1 MNFQFSIFDFQSAVF
16 GRAMSGFTLNSPHPN
31 PLPKGEGAA
40 TDHLKNSKAGRC
52 VGSSTMAILPLPSG
66 EGRVRGIWTCL
77 LIGALLIAAAPSP
90 LWAAPAS
97 STNETELIAV
107 LKSTAPPQEK
117 AITCKRLAVYGTE
130 AAVPALAPL
139 LLDPHLT
146 SWARTALEV
155 IPGPASDAALR
166 QALGKAKGLVLVG
179 IINSIGVRRDVKAV
193 SQLSGKMKDSDPEV
207 ASAAAVALGK
217 IGGTKAAKK
226 LSGYLAKSPSTS
238 RTAVAEGCIRCAE
251 RFMADGKSDNAVK
264 LYDAVAKAE
273 VPKQKRLEATRG
285 AILARQSAGIP
296 LLVQQLRS
304 ADQAFFGV
312 GLRAARELPGS
323 EATKAVVGELHSAPA
338 ERQPLI
344 LLALADRDD
353 PEALTTVIDA
363 AKSGAKEL
371 RLTAVSVLDRLG
383 KPASVPVLLTV
394 AADEDRTLS
403 QAALAAL
410 GRMSGEELDRE
421 IINRLEHSTGKER
434 QVAIELAGR
443 RNIEGA
449 VTSIVTFAH
458 DTDPA
463 TRAAALQTLGTIGGV
478 AQITDLVKLLEGT
491 SDQKDRADI
500 EAALLAIS
508 ARSGTGCAQGLLPLA
523 RNENSGLRIVALHA
537 LASAGGS
544 DALAAVTAAVED
556 KDEAVQDEAVRTLS
570 NWPNTWPEDEAIT
583 TPLLTVAKSGAKSSH
598 QVLASRGYLQ
608 FLEGDKKLKGSEK
621 AAKLK
626 DIVPLLTRAEEKQL
640 AVTVLK
646 STPCTDGL
654 TLLVNYAGES
664 GVADEACAAIIEVA
678 RKNQGGISLEDRQKA
693 LQTVADNGSSDEVKR
708 KAQEALSRMK

>member
-1 MNFQFSIFDFQSAVF
+1 MNFESSISNFRSAV
-16 GRAMSGFTLNSPHPN
+16 L
-31 PLPKGEGAA
+31 
-40 TDHLKNSKAGRC
+40 
-52 VGSSTMAILPLPSG
+52 
-66 EGRVRGIWTCL
+66 
-77 LIGALLIAAAPSP
+77 GALLLGAVMPAICSAAA
-90 LWAAPAS
+90 AS
-97 STNETELIAV
+97 STNETQLIAV
-107 LKSTAPPQEK
+107 LQSAAPPQEK

-155 IPGPASDAALR
+155 IPGPASDVALR
-166 QALGKAKGLVLVG
+166 QALGKANGLVLVG
-179 IINSIGVRRDVKAV
+179 IINSIGVRRDAKAV
-193 SQLSGKMKDSDPEV
+193 SQLAGKMKDPDPEV

-217 IGGTKAAKK
+217 IGGTQAAKK
-226 LSGYLAKSPSTS
+226 LNGYLAKSPPGS
-238 RTAVAEGCIRCAE
+238 RAAVAEGCIRCAE
-251 RFMADGKSDNAVK
+251 RFLADEKSSNAVK
-264 LYDAVAKAE
+264 LYDAVRKAE

-296 LLVQQLRS
+296 LLVEQLRS
-304 ADQAFFGV
+304 GDQAFFGI
-312 GLRAARELPGS
+312 GLKAARELPGS
-323 EATKAVVGELHSAPA
+323 DATKAVITELHGAPT
-338 ERQPLI
+338 ERKPLI

-353 PEALTTVIDA
+353 PDALATVIDS
-363 AKSGAKEL
+363 AKSGSKEL
-371 RLTAVSVLDRLG
+371 RLTAVGVLDRLG
-383 KPASVPVLLTV
+383 RSSSVPVLLTV
-394 AADEDRTLS
+394 AADTDRSLA
-403 QAALAAL
+403 QAALGAL
-410 GRMSGEELDRE
+410 GRMSGEDLDRE
-421 IINRLEHSTGKER
+421 IINRLQQSKGKDR

-443 RNIEGA
+443 RNLGRA
-449 VTSIVTFAH
+449 VPAIVGCAH
-458 DTDPA
+458 DPDPA
-463 TRAAALQTLGTIGGV
+463 TRAAALQTLGTIGG
-478 AQITDLVKLLEGT
+478 ASQIDDLVKLLQGA
-491 SDQKDRADI
+491 SDAKDRGDI

-523 RNENSGLRIVALHA
+523 HNENSALRIVALHA

-544 DALAAVTAAVED
+544 DALGAVTAAVED

-583 TPLLTVAKSGAKSSH
+583 TPLMTVAKAAAKPSY

-608 FLEGDKKLKGSEK
+608 FLEGDKKLKGADK

-626 DIVPLLTRAEEKQL
+626 EIVPLLTRPEEKQL

-654 TLLVNYAGES
+654 TLLVNYAGEA

-693 LQTVADNGSSDEVKR
+693 LQTVADNGTNDEVKR
-708 KAQEALSRMK
+708 KAQEALSRMR